1 MFKLTPTFLK
11 YLESQEIDLFK
22 LDENERKNKYSE
34 FKTFKKLERK
44 TKVDN
49 YNKLYYQK
57 NKDIYFKDYY
67 KSNFDSIAEKSKIR
81 YKNKT
86 SKPTDT
92 ESEAKEE

>member
-1 MFKLTPTFLK
+1 MFKLTGTFLK

-22 LDENERKNKYSE
+22 LDELERTTKYNE
-34 FKTFKKLERK
+34 FKNFKKLERK

-57 NKDIYFKDYY
+57 NKNNYFKDYF

>member
-1 MFKLTPTFLK
+1 MFKLTPIFLK
-11 YLESQEIDLFK
+11 YLESREIDLFK
-22 LDENERKNKYSE
+22 LDENERINKYSE
-34 FKTFKKLERK
+34 FQTFKKLERK

-57 NKDIYFKDYY
+57 NKDNYFKDYY

>member
-1 MFKLTPTFLK
+1 MVKLTPTFLK
-11 YLESQEIDLFK
+11 YLESREIDLFK
-22 LDENERKNKYSE
+22 LDGDERTNKYNE
-34 FKTFKKLERK
+34 FKYFKKLESK

-57 NKDIYFKDYY
+57 NKENYFKNYY
-67 KSNFDSIAEKSKIR
+67 KTNFDSIAEKSKIR

-92 ESEAKEE
+92 ELEAKEE

>member
-1 MFKLTPTFLK
+1 MFKLTPIFLK
-11 YLESQEIDLFK
+11 YLESREIDLFK
-22 LDENERKNKYSE
+22 LDENERTTKYSE
-34 FKTFKKLERK
+34 FQTFKKLERK
-44 TKVDN
+44 AKVDN

-57 NKDIYFKDYY
+57 NKNNYFKDYY

>member
-1 MFKLTPTFLK
+1 MVKLTPTFLK
-11 YLESQEIDLFK
+11 YLESQEVELFK
-22 LDENERKNKYSE
+22 LDENERINKYSE
-34 FKTFKKLERK
+34 FKNFKKLERK
-44 TKVDN
+44 AKVDN

>member
-1 MFKLTPTFLK
+1 MFKLTGTFLK

-22 LDENERKNKYSE
+22 LDELERTTKYNE
-34 FKTFKKLERK
+34 FQTFKKLERK

-49 YNKLYYQK
+49 YNKLYYQT
-57 NKDIYFKDYY
+57 NKDNYFKDYY
-67 KSNFDSIAEKSKIR
+67 KSNFDTIAEKSKIR

-92 ESEAKEE
+92 ELETKEE

>member
-1 MFKLTPTFLK
+1 MVKLTPIFLK

-22 LDENERKNKYSE
+22 LDGDERKNKYND
-34 FKTFKKLERK
+34 FQTFKKLERK

-92 ESEAKEE
+92 ELEAKEE

>member
-1 MFKLTPTFLK
+1 MFKLTGTFLK
-11 YLESQEIDLFK
+11 YLESQEVDLFK
-22 LDENERKNKYSE
+22 LDENERKNKYND
-34 FKTFKKLERK
+34 FQTFKKLERK

-57 NKDIYFKDYY
+57 NKNNYFKDYY

-92 ESEAKEE
+92 ESETKEE